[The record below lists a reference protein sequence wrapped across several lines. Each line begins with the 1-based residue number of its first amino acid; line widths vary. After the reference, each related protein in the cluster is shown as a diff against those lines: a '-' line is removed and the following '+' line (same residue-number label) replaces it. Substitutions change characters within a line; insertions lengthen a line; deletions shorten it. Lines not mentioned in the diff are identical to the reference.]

1 MTTAEDSARTS
12 SPPPSG
18 SAAGARHV
26 SAVGRMAIAILV
38 MTTAGVLLGLDAAW
52 PQGFV
57 YAGCGIAAVA
67 VALGEYAGLASGAG
81 LPLDRSLLVL
91 GGVLLFALQWAGW
104 AAPQVFPDPWLVASA
119 VPAAVCAGMLT
130 RRVLRVA
137 IPGALQAVGGAVL
150 GLTYVPVLF
159 GFLTAVRM
167 HWGVAGL
174 LTVLVVCKG
183 SSTGAYLAGR
193 SVGGPRLAP
202 LLSPRKT
209 VAGAVGQI
217 GSGVLLAWVL
227 SGSRWSLMGPG
238 TALLFGAVV
247 ATAAMVGDLAE
258 SLLKRQAGVKDSG
271 PMLPALGGMLD
282 LVDDLLFAAPAAYV
296 FLRCLELLRARGF

>member
-1 MTTAEDSARTS
+1 
-12 SPPPSG
+12 
-18 SAAGARHV
+18 
-26 SAVGRMAIAILV
+26 MAIAILV